1 MILYKFWG
9 SRSWESGV
17 ERGTCCDHCQGAGGA
32 QWMKV
37 RLHWA
42 ALAWARG
49 EISDTGA
56 LRQSSRA
63 GQLILETRH
72 RNKRGRVIRSAGHMT
87 PASPAVS
94 VTFYYGQYLSV
105 WSTDPWGGRNYSW
118 IANNASQ
125 ANYGSNLVGARIK
138 VLHQPLRVIKYLGGA
153 EIVIYA
159 LRPVMSEMGL
169 KLKLWPET
177 KFSDCVGCI
186 KDLKIS
192 LTLKWPE
199 YFHFSCSRLL
209 PVWERRR
216 GAPPHPAPRQCSPR

>member
-1 MILYKFWG
+1 MW
-9 SRSWESGV
+9 
-17 ERGTCCDHCQGAGGA
+17 H
-32 QWMKV
+32 
-37 RLHWA
+37 LHPSH
-42 ALAWARG
+42 G
-49 EISDTGA
+49 
-56 LRQSSRA
+56 
-63 GQLILETRH
+63 
-72 RNKRGRVIRSAGHMT
+72 
-87 PASPAVS
+87 AVS
-94 VTFYYGQYLSV
+94 VTFYCGQCPSV
-105 WSTDPWGGRNYSW
+105 WSADPGGGRNYSW

-138 VLHQPLRVIKYLGGA
+138 VLHQCLSVIKYLGGA
-153 EIVIYA
+153 VIVIYA

-209 PVWERRR
+209 PVWERQR
-216 GAPPHPAPRQCSPR
+216 GAPPRPQPMQSALETGERVHSGKIITIAVSFRVFVRNFLTIFDS